1 VKESERAQSS
11 YTYIHT
17 YTYIRMC
24 TFRTYTYI
32 NVHTYL
38 GEETGSHELS
48 GELSLVD
55 FILADAPQYEL
66 CEKKRDLIVNTK
78 RTTRGKKSEYKKTC

>member
-1 VKESERAQSS
+1 MQ
-11 YTYIHT
+11 
-17 YTYIRMC
+17 
-24 TFRTYTYI
+24 
-32 NVHTYL
+32 TYL

-55 FILADAPQYEL
+55 LILVDAPQYEL

-78 RTTRGKKSEYKKTC
+78 RTTRKKKLLGKKKE